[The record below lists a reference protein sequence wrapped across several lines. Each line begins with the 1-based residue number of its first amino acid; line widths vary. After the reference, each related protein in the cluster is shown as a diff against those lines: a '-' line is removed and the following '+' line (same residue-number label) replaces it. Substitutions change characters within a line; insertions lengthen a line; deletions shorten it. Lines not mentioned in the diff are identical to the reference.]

1 MKSLKP
7 IIISAAVI
15 VALIVAYLLM
25 VLVFPQETAEEPEA
39 TASASA
45 ATETRYIIDRSYDEL
60 DAMEFIPAE
69 GESFRVDVIPPE
81 DEDSNSTFKVTPATD
96 IFDYNSSLLRSMTYT
111 VTSISAKEFIE
122 EDAADLSIYGLDE
135 PFFTLRNYFSDGTVY
150 EIYLGNQTPAD
161 SNYYCYTNQS
171 NDVYTMGSYVVSL
184 LTREEIDYRA
194 ITLFPVYE
202 DDDIYEKYDWLRL
215 TEKDGTVI
223 EIYRDWENNM
233 EGNVGNASY
242 FMASPTIASGNDTV
256 IQSKILDVIAPITT
270 TDIVRDITEDE
281 FEQYGFDHPVKL
293 ELRDVLGNELSLLIG
308 DYYVTEDGEINQDYV
323 YCMIED
329 HPTLLV
335 CASSLFTFKDINYVE
350 LMIRTAWYH
359 NIKEVDYI
367 EYNIDGDEYLV
378 DLIYTEEENEDGE
391 TETVLTA
398 TINGDELSDTNARR
412 LFVRTLNFRV
422 VSELAEDTKL
432 GDPEITVAIHMHDE
446 AVHTLELTP
455 INARQY
461 AATVDGVPE
470 FYVYLKNVTTLRTAF
485 QDILD
490 GDELEFS
497 FD

>member
-15 VALIVAYLLM
+15 VVLVVAYVLLA
-25 VLVFPQETAEEPEA
+25 VVFPQETTEEPEA
-39 TASASA
+39 SASVS
-45 ATETRYIIDRSYDEL
+45 ATKETRYIIDRSYDDLE
-60 DAMEFIPAE
+60 AMEFIPAE

-122 EDAADLSIYGLDE
+122 ENASDLSVYGLDE
-135 PFFTLRNYFSDGTVY
+135 PFFTLRNYFKDGTVY
-150 EIYLGNQTPAD
+150 EIYLGNKTPAD
-161 SNYYCYTNQS
+161 DNYYCCTNQS
-171 NDVYTMGSYVVSL
+171 KDVYTMGSYVVSL

-202 DDDIYEKYDWLRL
+202 EDDIYEKYDWFRL

-223 EIYRDWENNM
+223 EIYRDWDNNM
-233 EGNVGNASY
+233 EGNVGSANY
-242 FMASPTIASGNDTV
+242 FMASPTIASGNDSV
-256 IQSKILDVIAPITT
+256 IQTKILDVIAPITT
-270 TDIVRDITEDE
+270 TDILKDITEDE
-281 FEQYGFDHPVKL
+281 FKQYGLDNPVKL

-308 DYYVTEDGEINQDYV
+308 DYYVNDDGEVNQDYV

-359 NIKEVDYI
+359 NIKDVDYI
-367 EYNIDGDEYLV
+367 EYNIDGEEYLV
-378 DLIYTEEENEDGE
+378 DLTYTEEENEEGE

-398 TINGDELSDTNARR
+398 TLNDDELSDTNARR

-422 VSELAEDTKL
+422 ISELPEDTNL
-432 GDPEITVAIHMHDE
+432 GDPEITVAIHLQNGE
-446 AVHTLELTP
+446 EHTLELTP

-461 AATVDGVPE
+461 AAAVDGVPE